1 MQNKMQTKFPQYE
14 KTQQKKLQTKKVAKP
29 KGSQMWLQKVCWE
42 VDKFSW
48 ALPKT
53 KQYIKQQKTHKSLSE
68 FLPEKH

>member
-1 MQNKMQTKFPQYE
+1 
-14 KTQQKKLQTKKVAKP
+14 
-29 KGSQMWLQKVCWE
+29 MWLQKVCWE